1 MIRYADL
8 AQNPRRFLAL
18 TGYRVDEFRALLS
31 FFIVRFHAYVSTYT
45 LTGEPRQHRSYCDYK
60 NSSLPTMED
69 KLLFMLIY
77 LKTMPLQETQGQH
90 FGMRQSQ
97 ANQWIHLLLP
107 IVNHALAD
115 CGELPARRMDELN
128 MNEDEPKLFFHDGT
142 ERAINRPKD
151 PEEQKLYYSG
161 KQKQHTVKN
170 DILIN
175 ETCKILFLTD
185 TVEGKKHDKKLA
197 DEAGYRVPEGSVLLQ
212 DTGFQGFSLTG
223 VVILQPKKKPKGS
236 ELSYIDKIINR
247 LISSIRIRIE
257 HAISGVKRYRIVK
270 DTLRNWKTG
279 FRDLVFETCCGLHNF
294 RLNFRPW
301 HYETPAY
308 LDYLVKS

>member
-247 LISSIRIRIE
+247 LISSIRILPVFVSALSTPSAVSS
-257 HAISGVKRYRIVK
+257 AIGLSKIRCE
-270 DTLRNWKTG
+270 TG
-279 FRDLVFETCCGLHNF
+279 RLVFETSCSKHAVACTISG
-294 RLNFRPW
+294 
-301 HYETPAY
+301 
-308 LDYLVKS
+308 